1 MSQNALL
8 ILVCLAGYLGTAVL
22 QHFGLLGN
30 VDPNFIY
37 GALSAALGVTGAV
50 KVTQGAPVTVKP
62 SSSLS
67 VASQGSSTPTNSPVN
82 DLGSQG

>member
-22 QHFGLLGN
+22 QHFGLLNG

-37 GALSAALGVTGAV
+37 GALTSALGVTGAV
-50 KVTQGAPVTVKP
+50 KVTQGAAVTVKP
-62 SSSLS
+62 ASASS
-67 VASQGSSTPTNSPVN
+67 VASQGTSTPSQSPVN
-82 DLGSQG
+82 DIQG